1 MRDIDAWM
9 TVNMHKMNRD
19 KTELVILNASR
30 RPPPSLTS
38 ISVCDELISKTSTAR
53 NIGVLYDTVM
63 SVKHHLTAVCK
74 ARFFNLQNISR
85 ITKYISRHTAEIL
98 VHAFINSRLAF
109 SNSLLYGLPK
119 KLSSSFSMFKIQ
131 LPEWLRLHPNMN
143 IYHRYYRNCIGFLQ
157 NSA

>member
-63 SVKHHLTAVCK
+63 SVKHNLTAVCK

-109 SNSLLYGLPK
+109 CNSLLYGLPK

-157 NSA
+157 KSA

>member
-1 MRDIDAWM
+1 
-9 TVNMHKMNRD
+9 MHKMNRD

-63 SVKHHLTAVCK
+63 SVKHLTAVCK
-74 ARFFNLQNISR
+74 ARFFNLQNISI

-109 SNSLLYGLPK
+109 CNSLLYGLPK
-119 KLSSSFSMFKIQ
+119 KLSNSFSMFKIQ
-131 LPEWLRLHPNMN
+131 LPKWLRLHPNMN
-143 IYHRYYRNCIGFLQ
+143 IYHRY
-157 NSA
+157 